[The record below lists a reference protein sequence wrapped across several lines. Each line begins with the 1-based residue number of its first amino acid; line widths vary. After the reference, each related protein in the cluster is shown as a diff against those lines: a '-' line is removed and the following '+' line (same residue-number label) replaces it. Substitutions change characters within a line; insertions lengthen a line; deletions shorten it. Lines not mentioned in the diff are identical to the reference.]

1 MEPAGVVPTLTSQP
15 RAVELK
21 LTCSPPMPPLCER
34 PPRQLVGQ
42 LDNLRGR
49 AQERSEEK
57 AEESKS
63 RGEEEETEQVDPACL
78 PARLPACLPASLLVS
93 CAWSEARATGGRD
106 TRTSAGTSCRQNP
119 AG

>member
-49 AQERSEEK
+49 AQERSEKK

-63 RGEEEETEQVDPACL
+63 RGEEEETEQVDPACTACL
-78 PARLPACLPASLLVS
+78 PARLLASLLALS